1 MPLVIKDY
9 IWEETPKTVAISV
22 PLKGVKKDKVNILSS
37 DEFLKVSLE
46 KGNKKKSILLHLLL
60 MYQGIFSETLTL

>member
-1 MPLVIKDY
+1 MPLVIKVY

-46 KGNKKKSILLHLLL
+46 KGN
-60 MYQGIFSETLTL
+60 QN

>member
-1 MPLVIKDY
+1 MPLVITDY

-46 KGNKKKSILLHLLL
+46 KGIKINSV
-60 MYQGIFSETLTL
+60 TLTINVSGDFQ

>member
-46 KGNKKKSILLHLLL
+46 KGINKINSV
-60 MYQGIFSETLTL
+60 TLTINVSGDFQ